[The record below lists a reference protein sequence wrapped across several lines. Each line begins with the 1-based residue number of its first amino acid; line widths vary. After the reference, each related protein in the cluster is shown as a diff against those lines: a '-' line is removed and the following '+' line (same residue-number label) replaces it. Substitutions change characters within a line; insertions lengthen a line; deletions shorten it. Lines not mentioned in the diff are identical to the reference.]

1 MNDTTKIDLH
11 NTASSDEAIAII
23 ETSVKTLIANPSLA
37 HSLPAIM
44 LRGAPGVGKST
55 IVKDIADRL
64 GIGFID
70 VRLAQLE
77 RVDFCG
83 LPSVD
88 DHVTEWNVPAF
99 WPRDKKSKGI
109 ILLDEITSAPADL
122 QVAAYQLVLDRRISN
137 SNYELPDGWYIIA
150 AGNRVTDRAVVKTM
164 SSALANRFMHFEVE
178 PNAEDWR
185 GWAVKH
191 DINPS
196 VTGFIQFRPGLL
208 HKMDNQNLE
217 QGWPSPRS
225 WEKVS
230 NVLAM
235 FDREG
240 NEEILRKVVYGLI
253 GPNVGVEF
261 IEFHRTAKKFG
272 NVLDMLT
279 NPKTKIEIP
288 TKSDEKCA
296 FAAAVNY
303 LLWNGKSEKDDKV
316 RVEGMYRILNALTA
330 DFAVMIVKC
339 AMQGNTRVSKLQAI
353 KLIMSSPSY
362 KEFAKKH
369 AKAFAEKLSLDK

>member
-1 MNDTTKIDLH
+1 MATESTKIDLH
-11 NTASSDEAIAII
+11 NVTSSDEAINII
-23 ETSVKTLIANPSLA
+23 ETSVKKLLDNPDRA
-37 HSLPAIM
+37 HRLPPIM

-55 IVKDIADRL
+55 IVKEIADRL

-83 LPSVD
+83 LPSVN

-109 ILLDEITSAPADL
+109 ILLDEITSAPSDL
-122 QVAAYQLVLDRRISN
+122 QVAAYQLVLDRKISN
-137 SNYELPDGWYIIA
+137 SNYELPDGWFIVA
-150 AGNRVTDRAVVKTM
+150 AGNRITDRAVVKVM
-164 SSALANRFMHFEVE
+164 SSALANRFLHLELE
-178 PNAEDWR
+178 PNAEDWC
-185 GWAVKH
+185 GWAVSH
-191 DINPS
+191 DIHPS
-196 VTGFIQFRPGLL
+196 VTGFITFRPALL

-235 FDREG
+235 FGD
-240 NEEILRKVVYGLI
+240 NEDVLRKVVYGLI

-261 IEFHRTAKKFG
+261 IEFHRTAKNFD
-272 NVLDMLT
+272 NVLEMLT
-279 NPKTKIEIP
+279 NPKAKIVIP

-296 FAAAVNY
+296 FAAALVY
-303 LLWNGKSEKDDKV
+303 LLWNGKNEADHKK
-316 RVEGMYRILNALTA
+316 RVSGMYRILDELTQ
-330 DFAVMIVKC
+330 DFVAMICKQ
-339 AMQGNTRVSKLQAI
+339 AMLGNTKVSRLQAI
-353 KLIMSSPSY
+353 QLIMSDKAYPD
-362 KEFAKKH
+362 FAKKH
-369 AKAFAEKLSLDK
+369 AKAFGERLSLDK

>member
-1 MNDTTKIDLH
+1 MATESTKIDLH
-11 NTASSDEAIAII
+11 NVTSSDEAINII
-23 ETSVKTLIANPSLA
+23 ETSVKTLLDNPDLA

-55 IVKDIADRL
+55 IVKEIADRL
-64 GIGFID
+64 DIGFID

-83 LPSVD
+83 LPSVN

-109 ILLDEITSAPADL
+109 ILLDEITSAPSDL
-122 QVAAYQLVLDRRISN
+122 QVAAYQLVLDRKISN
-137 SNYELPDGWYIIA
+137 SNYELPNGWYIIA

-164 SSALANRFMHFEVE
+164 SSALANRFMHFELE

-185 GWAVKH
+185 CWAVAH
-191 DINPS
+191 DIHPS
-196 VTGFIQFRPGLL
+196 VTGFITFRPALL

-230 NVLAM
+230 NVLAI
-235 FDREG
+235 FGD
-240 NEEILRKVVYGLI
+240 NEDVLRKVVYGLI

-261 IEFHRTAKKFG
+261 IEFHRTAKNFD
-272 NVLDMLT
+272 NVLEMLT
-279 NPKTKIEIP
+279 NPKAKIVIP

-296 FAAAVNY
+296 FAAALVY
-303 LLWNGKSEKDDKV
+303 LLWNGKNEADHKK
-316 RVEGMYRILNALTA
+316 RVSGMYRILDELTQ
-330 DFAVMIVKC
+330 DFVAMICKQ
-339 AMQGNTRVSKLQAI
+339 AMLGNTKVSRLQAI
-353 KLIMSSPSY
+353 QLIMSDKAYPD
-362 KEFAKKH
+362 FAKKH
-369 AKAFAEKLSLDK
+369 AKAFGERLSLDK